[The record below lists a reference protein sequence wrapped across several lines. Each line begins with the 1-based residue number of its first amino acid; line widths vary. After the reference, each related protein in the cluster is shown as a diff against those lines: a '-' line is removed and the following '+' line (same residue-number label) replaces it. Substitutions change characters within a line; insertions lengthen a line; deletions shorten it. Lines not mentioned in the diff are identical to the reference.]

1 MGCAHDGA
9 RPRKDNRVNPRFGW
23 PLFAALLALSV
34 FAATA
39 AAPPQTVSIRLED
52 PSTDSSITHMRIS
65 LDRETVKAGRVT
77 LQAVNTSKSLVH
89 EVLVVA
95 DTTKPLPIDAKQER
109 VNEKRIHSLGEISD
123 LQPGKSGKL
132 TLNLR
137 AGTYLLFCNEPGH
150 FQDGMQAKLTVA
162 P

>member
-1 MGCAHDGA
+1 M
-9 RPRKDNRVNPRFGW
+9 NPRFGW
-23 PLFAALLALSV
+23 LLLASLAPLSV

-39 AAPPQTVSIRLED
+39 SAPPQTVSIRLED
-52 PSTDSSITHMRIS
+52 PSTDSAITHMRIS

-77 LQAVNTSKSLVH
+77 LQAVNASKSLVH
-89 EVLVVA
+89 EALVVA
-95 DTTKPLPIDAKQER
+95 YTAKPLPIDAKQGR

-150 FQDGMQAKLTVA
+150 FQDGMQAKLTVE